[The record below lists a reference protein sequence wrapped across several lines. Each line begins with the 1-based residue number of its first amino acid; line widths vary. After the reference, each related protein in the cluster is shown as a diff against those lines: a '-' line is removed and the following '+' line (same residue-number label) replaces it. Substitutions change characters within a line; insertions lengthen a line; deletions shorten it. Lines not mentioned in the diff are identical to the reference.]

1 MSNINIEF
9 NGGLELIF
17 KNKQLSLKFEKEQF
31 TLQELVDA
39 LKSHIIERPE
49 FFLTKEGKVRP
60 GVLVLIN
67 DSDWELFDK
76 EHTILSNNDTVS
88 FISTLHGG

>member
-1 MSNINIEF
+1 MSIKVEF
-9 NGGLELIF
+9 SGGLELIF
-17 KNKQLSLKFEKEQF
+17 KNKQLSVEFSKQQF
-31 TLQELVDA
+31 TLQDLVDE
-39 LKSHIIERPE
+39 LKLHIKERPE

-76 EHTILSNNDTVS
+76 EHTNLSNNDSVA

>member
-1 MSNINIEF
+1 MSNIKVEF

-17 KNKQLSLKFEKEQF
+17 KNKQLSLQINREQF
-31 TLQELVDA
+31 TLQDLVDE
-39 LKSHIIERPE
+39 LKTHIKERPE

-76 EHTILSNNDTVS
+76 EHTSLSNNDTVS